1 MDNSIW
7 ILKENTMDKLYHLIA
22 GLLICTLTGL
32 ALYHLGCTA
41 NFSKGAGLLT
51 AFAAGAAKETFDA
64 IKAKAFNVRTWNV
77 FDWLATCVGGFAG
90 VLVLIVVFNI
100 N

>member
-1 MDNSIW
+1 
-7 ILKENTMDKLYHLIA
+7 MDKLLHFTA

-41 NFSKGAGLLT
+41 KFSKGAGLLT

-64 IKAKAFNVRTWNV
+64 IRAKSWTVKTWNI
-77 FDWLATCVGGFAG
+77 FDFLSTCVGGFAG
-90 VLVLIVVFNI
+90 VFILIVVFKI

>member
-1 MDNSIW
+1 
-7 ILKENTMDKLYHLIA
+7 MDKVYHLIA

-64 IKAKAFNVRTWNV
+64 YRAKAFNVRTWNV

>member
-1 MDNSIW
+1 
-7 ILKENTMDKLYHLIA
+7 MDKLYHLIA
-22 GLLICTLTGL
+22 GLIISLAVGL

-41 NFSKGAGLLT
+41 NFAKGAGLLT

-64 IKAKAFNVRTWNV
+64 YRAKAWNVKTWNM
-77 FDWLATCVGGFAG
+77 FDFLATCVGGFAG
-90 VLVLIVVFNI
+90 VFILIVGFGI

>member
-1 MDNSIW
+1 
-7 ILKENTMDKLYHLIA
+7 MDKVYHLIA

-41 NFSKGAGLLT
+41 NFAKGAGLLT

-64 IKAKAFNVRTWNV
+64 YRAKAFNVRTWNV

>member
-1 MDNSIW
+1 
-7 ILKENTMDKLYHLIA
+7 MDKVYHLIA

-41 NFSKGAGLLT
+41 NFSKGAGLLSS
-51 AFAAGAAKETFDA
+51 FAAGIVKETYDSV
-64 IKAKAFNVRTWNV
+64 KAKAFNVRTWNM
-77 FDWLATCVGGFAG
+77 FDFLATCVGGFAG
-90 VLVLIVVFNI
+90 VFILIVVFGI

>member
-1 MDNSIW
+1 
-7 ILKENTMDKLYHLIA
+7 MDKVYHLIA

-41 NFSKGAGLLT
+41 NFAKGAGLLT

-64 IKAKAFNVRTWNV
+64 IRAKAFNVRTWNV

>member
-1 MDNSIW
+1 
-7 ILKENTMDKLYHLIA
+7 MDKLLHFAVGLILA
-22 GLLICTLTGL
+22 LAVGTGL
-32 ALYHLGCTA
+32 FYIIGCTP
-41 NFSKGAGLLT
+41 NFSKGSALL
-51 AFAAGAAKETFDA
+51 ASILAGAWKETWDS
-64 IKAKAFNVRTWNV
+64 IRAKAFNVRTWNV

>member
-1 MDNSIW
+1 
-7 ILKENTMDKLYHLIA
+7 MDKVYHLIA

-64 IKAKAFNVRTWNV
+64 YRAKAWNVKTWNM
-77 FDWLATCVGGFAG
+77 FDFLATCVGGFAG
-90 VLVLIVVFNI
+90 VFILIVGFGI

>member
-1 MDNSIW
+1 
-7 ILKENTMDKLYHLIA
+7 MDKLYHLIA

-41 NFSKGAGLLT
+41 NFSKGAGLLSS
-51 AFAAGAAKETFDA
+51 FAAGIVKETYDSV
-64 IKAKAFNVRTWNV
+64 KAKAFNVRTWNM
-77 FDWLATCVGGFAG
+77 FDFLATCVGGFAG
-90 VLVLIVVFNI
+90 VFILIVGFGI

>member
-1 MDNSIW
+1 
-7 ILKENTMDKLYHLIA
+7 MDKVYHLIA

-41 NFSKGAGLLT
+41 NFSKGAALLT
-51 AFAAGAAKETFDA
+51 AFTAGAIKETIDA
-64 IKAKAFNVRTWNV
+64 IRAKAFNVRTWNM
-77 FDWLATCVGGFAG
+77 FDFLATCVGGFAG
-90 VLVLIVVFNI
+90 VFILIVVFKI

>member
-1 MDNSIW
+1 
-7 ILKENTMDKLYHLIA
+7 MDKVYHLIA

-32 ALYHLGCTA
+32 ALYHLGCSA
-41 NFSKGAGLLT
+41 NVSKGAALLSS
-51 AFAAGAAKETFDA
+51 FAAGIVKETYDA
-64 IKAKAFNVRTWNV
+64 VKAKAFNVKT
-77 FDWLATCVGGFAG
+77 FDMFDFLATCVGGFAG

>member
-1 MDNSIW
+1 MN
-7 ILKENTMDKLYHLIA
+7 DKLLHGLA
-22 GLLICTLTGL
+22 GLFICTLTGL
-32 ALYHLGCTA
+32 ALYHLGCSA

-64 IKAKAFNVRTWNV
+64 IKAKAFNVRTWDM
-77 FDWLATCVGGFAG
+77 FDFLATCVGGFAG
-90 VLVLIVVFNI
+90 VFILIVVFKI

>member
-1 MDNSIW
+1 
-7 ILKENTMDKLYHLIA
+7 MDKVYHLIA

-51 AFAAGAAKETFDA
+51 AFAAGAIKETIDA
-64 IKAKAFNVRTWNV
+64 IKAKAFNVKTWDI
-77 FDWLATCVGGFAG
+77 FDCLATCVGGFAG
-90 VLVLIVVFNI
+90 VFILIVVFKI

>member
-1 MDNSIW
+1 
-7 ILKENTMDKLYHLIA
+7 MDKLYHLIA
-22 GLLICTLTGL
+22 GLLICTLAGL

-41 NFSKGAGLLT
+41 NFSKGAALLT
-51 AFAAGAAKETFDA
+51 AFAAGAVKESYDA
-64 IKAKAFNVRTWNV
+64 IRAKAFNVRTWNM
-77 FDWLATCVGGFAG
+77 FDFLATCVGGFAG

>member
-1 MDNSIW
+1 
-7 ILKENTMDKLYHLIA
+7 MDKVYHLIA

-41 NFSKGAGLLT
+41 NFSKGAALLT
-51 AFAAGAAKETFDA
+51 AFAAGAIKETIDA
-64 IKAKAFNVRTWNV
+64 IRAKAFNVRTWDM
-77 FDWLATCVGGFAG
+77 FDFLATCVGGFAG
-90 VLVLIVVFNI
+90 IFILIVVFGI